1 MSDGCGGSCSHHP
14 ITLQTQ
20 AARSCSSSRFSKDT
34 SFPTGKTV
42 AARNR
47 QTFFFFNV
55 AEIHH
60 SFARYLLIE
69 LHYPNYSL
77 QCPTTGPA
85 CERKSRV
92 SEGHPNSDQKRNL
105 NPCRHQRTL
114 PSQQSPLLR
123 TRALFHI
130 YINDLFEECDSLV
143 EFTLKTFFSR
153 DCQRKSYAHAF
164 KKREWKTSKKDPSS
178 FRHRCPRPSFFRIS
192 KRFSDR
198 LRE

>member
-1 MSDGCGGSCSHHP
+1 M
-14 ITLQTQ
+14 
-20 AARSCSSSRFSKDT
+20 A
-34 SFPTGKTV
+34 V
-42 AARNR
+42 AAPAATTQSLCKHKLPALARPLASQKTR
-47 QTFFFFNV
+47 VSRLAKLLQLVTVRHFFFFNV
-55 AEIHH
+55 AETHH

-69 LHYPNYSL
+69 LYCPNYSL

-123 TRALFHI
+123 TRALFHT

-164 KKREWKTSKKDPSS
+164 QKCEWKTSKKVPSS

-192 KRFSDR
+192 ERFSDR